1 MGRPFIASLDMYRK
15 VPVDLLEGT
24 KRGSVLSTV
33 AVFTMALLF
42 FLETKAFFTS
52 TIKTNLALDSNN
64 EKQIRVNFNITMM
77 DLKCEYATIDVVSVL
92 GTQQNVSQHV
102 QKYPMDQNGVRQ
114 RYQQRNNKQHDV
126 QLFDSTIEDTIEELH
141 ADGEDAVSLDIT
153 TLKVALEENT
163 YVFVDFFANWCSHCR
178 DLAPTWETLAEVM
191 YEVAETRVEDHIEEN
206 PHLEHEYS
214 DEDYRAAVDVELPI
228 LIGKVDCVDHHE
240 LCMQQGIQAYPSL
253 KFFVDGE
260 HKADYRGHRTVVEL
274 AHFIEQMERE
284 HKGVRKGEDVKSSDA
299 KDVAADRTI
308 RTEEHEVYAEALSA
322 GRHKIEH
329 TWADEQHPA
338 CQISG
343 FLLVDRAP
351 GNFHIQAQSD
361 QHDLAAHMTNV
372 SHIINHLSFGKPFSK
387 FFIREGLINTPAGFL
402 DTTRPFDGNVY
413 VTQNEHEAH
422 HHYLKV
428 ITTEFDADKAAK
440 KKYDKNKG
448 FYKNPDNQRAYQ
460 ILQSSQ
466 LSLYKADIVPEAKFT
481 YDLSPIAVSYEKKY
495 RAWYDYLTSLMAI
508 IGGTFTVVGM
518 LESGVHAVSSKK
530 RR

>member
-1 MGRPFIASLDMYRK
+1 MGRSFVASLDMYRK

-24 KRGSVLSTV
+24 RRGSILSTL
-33 AVFTMALLF
+33 AVFTMATLF
-42 FLETKAFFTS
+42 FLETKAFMSSSLKTS
-52 TIKTNLALDSNN
+52 LALDSNTDS
-64 EKQIRVNFNITMM
+64 QIRVNFNITMM

-92 GTQQNVSQHV
+92 GTQQNVTQHV
-102 QKYPMDQNGVRQ
+102 QKYPIDQGGVRQ
-114 RYQQRNNKQHDV
+114 RYQSRNMRQHDV
-126 QLFDSTIEDTIEELH
+126 QLFDSTIEETIEELH
-141 ADGEDAVSLDIT
+141 ADGEDAVSLDQT
-153 TLKVALEENT
+153 TLGVALEENT

-191 YEVAETRVEDHIEEN
+191 FEVAENRVEDHIERN
-206 PHLEHEYS
+206 PHKEHEYS
-214 DEDYRAAVDVELPI
+214 DEDYQAAILVELPV

-240 LCMQQGIQAYPSL
+240 LCMDYGIRAYPTL

-260 HKADYRGHRTVVEL
+260 EKGDYRGHRTVVEL
-274 AHFIEQMERE
+274 AHFIEQMEKE
-284 HKGVRKGEDVKSSDA
+284 HKGKKHDDTVKSSEA

-308 RTEEHEVYAEALSA
+308 RSEEHEAYAKALSA
-322 GRHKIEH
+322 GRHKITHSWSDAEH
-329 TWADEQHPA
+329 PG

-351 GNFHIQAQSD
+351 GNFHIQAQSKN
-361 QHDLAAHMTNV
+361 HDLAAHMTNV

-387 FFIREGLINTPAGFL
+387 YFIKEGLKNTPEGFL
-402 DTTRPFDGNVY
+402 ETTRPFDGNVY
-413 VTQNEHEAH
+413 VTHNVHEAH

-428 ITTEFDADKAAK
+428 ITTEFNAEKLAK
-440 KKYDKNKG
+440 KKYDAKKG
-448 FYKNPDNQRAYQ
+448 FYKAPEPNRAYQ

-466 LSLYKADIVPEAKFT
+466 LSLYRSDIVPEAKFT

-495 RAWYDYLTSLMAI
+495 RAWYDYFTSVMAI

-518 LESGVHAVSSKK
+518 LESGIHSIHSKK